1 MSDGRRAR
9 ALLARARG
17 EGRRRLPSGPSS
29 PLASGGCRDVTAMPR
44 RGPMTVVVT
53 ADLVDELALQLASE
67 RATAFRIA
75 GAAAAAELAR
85 QVAGELTRQVAGEL
99 ARQVAGKPRRGDD
112 RRERL
117 RCASSTTRTAIAPRS
132 RTAELELDPAGRRS
146 RRGRGRRCCR
156 CPRSRARRS
165 RQSKGRGEPTI

>member
-1 MSDGRRAR
+1 
-9 ALLARARG
+9 
-17 EGRRRLPSGPSS
+17 
-29 PLASGGCRDVTAMPR
+29 MPR

-53 ADLVDELALQLASE
+53 ADLVDELALQVASE

-85 QVAGELTRQVAGEL
+85 QVAGELTRQVAGDL

-112 RRERL
+112 RRQ
-117 RCASSTTRTAIAPRS
+117 S

-146 RRGRGRRCCR
+146 RRGRGHRCCR
-156 CPRSRARRS
+156 GPRSRARRS
-165 RQSKGRGEPTI
+165 RQSKGRGGPTI

>member
-1 MSDGRRAR
+1 MSDGCRAR
-9 ALLARARG
+9 ALLARARA
-17 EGRRRLPSGPSS
+17 EGRRRSPSWSSS
-29 PLASGGCRDVTAMPR
+29 PLASAGCRDVTAMPR

-53 ADLVDELALQLASE
+53 ADLVDELAFQLASE

-75 GAAAAAELAR
+75 GATAAAELAR
-85 QVAGELTRQVAGEL
+85 QVAGELARQVAGEL

-112 RRERL
+112 RREGL
-117 RCASSTTRTAIAPRS
+117 RCASSTTRTAPRS

-156 CPRSRARRS
+156 GPRSRARRS